1 MLDRFHFIF
10 FFLFLIQCAGPQTAV
25 LGPVLTGAKT
35 GIIYQTSLSYGS
47 NRIMDELDIT
57 KRLKLNNLKE
67 KRFLRNNNPILPDIP
82 YSINDPVILVAYAVN
97 KIEISS
103 VIEPEPLP

>member
-35 GIIYQTSLSYGS
+35 GSIYQTSLSYGS
-47 NRIMDELDIT
+47 NRIMDELEAEGVISEYVG
-57 KRLKLNNLKE
+57 E
-67 KRFLRNNNPILPDIP
+67 KKSRTVL
-82 YSINDPVILVAYAVN
+82 
-97 KIEISS
+97 
-103 VIEPEPLP
+103 